1 MKKFYISISALI
13 CSLSLITV
21 ISCSEQKGAAPESEQ
36 LEQNYFSDL
45 YDLVSDV
52 NIEKAANPDNPYDY
66 IGQLHFQGIN
76 YILSHSTPQY
86 SSYSAATEEFL
97 ATLEI
102 NGTKAA
108 SAPVQNVLTKE
119 QIDRIVEEAM
129 SLRINTSEKLSPAAQ
144 KEIIRLAETIQDLFE
159 NPGDYSYERIK
170 TQIMDF
176 EEDIINDYGL
186 MEGDKQIVLQTTSV
200 FRYSTAQ
207 WEEALPGFSAE
218 IVPTGWT
225 LNGKKLKWWQ
235 WLVVGIADAAG
246 GALGTAIGGPLGTA
260 GGAVLASSGAA
271 GIFVATN

>member
-1 MKKFYISISALI
+1 MYLESLNYKYCFRGKKNFYKHHLDEKIKDGMFHIPLDDTWI
-13 CSLSLITV
+13 
-21 ISCSEQKGAAPESEQ
+21 KR
-36 LEQNYFSDL
+36 FK
-45 YDLVSDV
+45 
-52 NIEKAANPDNPYDY
+52 IE
-66 IGQLHFQGIN
+66 
-76 YILSHSTPQY
+76 
-86 SSYSAATEEFL
+86 E
-97 ATLEI
+97 
-102 NGTKAA
+102 
-108 SAPVQNVLTKE
+108 V
-119 QIDRIVEEAM
+119 
-129 SLRINTSEKLSPAAQ
+129 